1 MNELYRLI
9 EEKIKAA
16 GYPGTIDGREFYDDI
31 NNEADNQDNGKYQ
44 IVTGLCEG
52 ASGPY
57 NFGTHLWA
65 KFDDLDAWEDK
76 LINGPYIHHVVEI
89 EGDYREEIKEFCKFV
104 PNLELDPVE

>member
-1 MNELYRLI
+1 MRQWFEV
-9 EEKIKAA
+9 K
-16 GYPGTIDGREFYDDI
+16 GGTYTVARMD
-31 NNEADNQDNGKYQ
+31 QDNGNYQ

-52 ASGPY
+52 ATGPY

-104 PNLELDPVE
+104 PNLTLDPVE